1 MSLVNDALKRAQRLQ
16 QKQRDLPPPPLLRSA
31 PPPPPNS
38 GFWLRFLA
46 TALAVLGIIL
56 IIGFWKLSPDAHPPE
71 VQKPLPVSTTPPPP
85 AQSQAMPVQPV
96 IAETKPSPIPPPPPA
111 PPITNAPVLAPA
123 KPEPSPLK
131 LQAIFYTPRNPSA
144 IINGKTVQ
152 IGDTFEGLR
161 IVKINPD
168 SVDLATPTQTNRLS
182 PKGVSPHY

>member
-1 MSLVNDALKRAQRLQ
+1 MSLVNDALKRAQRIQ

-46 TALAVLGIIL
+46 TALAVLGITFLVI
-56 IIGFWKLSPDAHPPE
+56 FWRLSPDGHPPE
-71 VQKPLPVSTTPPPP
+71 GQKPLPVSTTPPPP
-85 AQSQAMPVQPV
+85 AQSQPVPVQPV
-96 IAETKPSPIPPPPPA
+96 IAETKPSPIPPPPP
-111 PPITNAPVLAPA
+111 PITNAPAAAPS
-123 KPEPSPLK
+123 KPTPPPLK

-168 SVDLATPTQTNRLS
+168 SVDLATPTQTNRLT

>member
-1 MSLVNDALKRAQRLQ
+1 MSLVNDALKRAQRIQ

-46 TALAVLGIIL
+46 TALAVLGITFLVI
-56 IIGFWKLSPDAHPPE
+56 FWRLSPDGHPPE
-71 VQKPLPVSTTPPPP
+71 GQKPLPVSTTPHPP
-85 AQSQAMPVQPV
+85 AQSQPVPVQPV
-96 IAETKPSPIPPPPPA
+96 IAETNPSPIPSPPPP
-111 PPITNAPVLAPA
+111 ITKAPA
-123 KPEPSPLK
+123 AAPSKPTPSPLK

-168 SVDLATPTQTNRLS
+168 SVDLATPTQTNRLT